1 MRMLIAL
8 LATLPLVSQATET
21 AAPSTNMGSQLTQ
34 LVLGLLLI
42 IGLIFGLAWLIRR
55 VQQVGPR
62 GNNAIKLVATQH
74 LGPRERLVLV
84 QVGQEQ
90 ILVGLTA
97 GRITPLHVM
106 KEPVRLAD
114 EQPAS
119 PEFAQRLFELI
130 SREPKDKS

>member
-1 MRMLIAL
+1 MRMLMAL
-8 LATLPLVSQATET
+8 LAVLPLASLAAET
-21 AAPSTNMGSQLTQ
+21 AVPPINVGSQVAQIL
-34 LVLGLLLI
+34 LGLLLI
-42 IGLIFGLAWLIRR
+42 IGLILGLAWLVRR
-55 VQQVGPR
+55 MQQVGPKS
-62 GNNAIKLVATQH
+62 NQVIKLVAIQH

-90 ILVGLTA
+90 VLVGLTA

-106 KEPVRLAD
+106 QEPVRLAE

-130 SREPKDKS
+130 SREPKDKL